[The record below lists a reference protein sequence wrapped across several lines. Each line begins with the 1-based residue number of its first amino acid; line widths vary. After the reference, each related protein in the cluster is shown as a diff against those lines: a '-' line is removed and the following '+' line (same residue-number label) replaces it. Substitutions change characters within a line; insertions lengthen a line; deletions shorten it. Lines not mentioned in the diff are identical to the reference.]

1 MIKLKIGD
9 LVNSTEAL
17 QKLSQKEMKAKL
29 SWQVTRLLKAAD
41 KELQEFNETRMNLI
55 KKYGEKDENG
65 ELITDD
71 KGNCHILEASTID
84 FSNELNELVDTEVE
98 ISANKI
104 RIDDLENIDFTPA
117 DMGILE
123 VFIDF
128 GEDKDE

>member
-1 MIKLKIGD
+1 MIELKVGE

-17 QKLSQKEMKAKL
+17 QKLSQKELKAKL
-29 SWQVTRLLKAAD
+29 AWQVSKLLKAAD

-71 KGNCHILEASTID
+71 KGNCKIPEEVTID
-84 FSNELNELVDTEVE
+84 FSNELNDLVEAE
-98 ISANKI
+98 IEINANKI
-104 RIDDLENIDFTPA
+104 KIDDLENIDFTPNE
-117 DMGILE
+117 MNILE

-128 GEDKDE
+128 GEE

>member
-65 ELITDD
+65 ELIKDEND
-71 KGNCHILEASTID
+71 NCHIVETSTVD
-84 FSNELNELVDTEVE
+84 FSNELNELINAEVE

-104 RIDDLENIDFTPA
+104 RIDDLENLDFTPA
-117 DMGILE
+117 DMGVLE

-128 GEDKDE
+128 GEDEEK

>member
-1 MIKLKIGD
+1 MIELKVGE

-17 QKLSQKEMKAKL
+17 QKLSQKELKAKL
-29 SWQVTRLLKAAD
+29 AWQVSKLLKAAD

-55 KKYGEKDENG
+55 KKYGEKDESG

-71 KGNCHILEASTID
+71 KGNCKIPEGSTVE
-84 FSNELNELVDTEVE
+84 FSNELNDLVEAEIE

-104 RIDDLENIDFTPA
+104 KIDDLDNIDFTPNE
-117 DMGILE
+117 MNMLE

-128 GEDKDE
+128 GEE